1 MLMATDYEASQQEY
15 YDEMVERNEEI
26 VNSYNAAEDY

>member
-1 MLMATDYEASQQEY
+1 MATDYEVAQQEY
-15 YDEMVERNEEI
+15 YDEMSERNEEI

>member
-1 MLMATDYEASQQEY
+1 MATDYEAAQQEY
-15 YDEMVERNEEI
+15 YDEMAEHNEEI